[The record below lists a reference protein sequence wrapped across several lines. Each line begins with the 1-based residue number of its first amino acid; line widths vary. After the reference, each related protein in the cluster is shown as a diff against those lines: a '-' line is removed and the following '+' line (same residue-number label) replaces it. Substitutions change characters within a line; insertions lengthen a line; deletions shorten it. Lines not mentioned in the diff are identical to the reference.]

1 MPIGGIIPA
10 RAGFTKSS
18 GGNRSPYP
26 DHPRSRG
33 VYVAHHLHNA
43 VVWGSSPLA
52 RGLQNLPAGIEVRTR
67 IIPARA
73 GFTLRIICI
82 MRSFGDHPRSRGV
95 YSRHPH
101 SPPKR
106 AGSSPL
112 ARGLREDNKFFTVQ
126 WGIIPARAG
135 FTYVI
140 KKTHRSSQDHTRS
153 RGVYPSSLCSLT
165 VRPGSSPLARG
176 LQKFIVQ
183 DDGKERIIPARAGF
197 TAKPMPHSSTR
208 PDHPRS
214 RGVYAG
220 LVCPVPHRSRI
231 IPARAGFTPY
241 TTRA

>member
-1 MPIGGIIPA
+1 MARGSSPLARGLQRAQVSGGRVDRIIPA
-10 RAGFTKSS
+10 RAGFTCRARRGS
-18 GGNRSPYP
+18 RTPA

-33 VYVAHHLHNA
+33 VYNTDQILLCQLV
-43 VVWGSSPLA
+43 GSSPLA

-82 MRSFGDHPRSRGV
+82 MRSFGDHP
-95 YSRHPH
+95 
-101 SPPKR
+101 
-106 AGSSPL
+106 
-112 ARGLREDNKFFTVQ
+112 
-126 WGIIPARAG
+126 
-135 FTYVI
+135 
-140 KKTHRSSQDHTRS
+140 RS